1 MTHEEIA
8 QGRYE
13 LLMQATEN
21 EQRRR
26 TMLEI
31 EGTRH
36 RQNLDAEHDRHRE
49 AVRRIEDEA
58 RVAAATIRSKRNE
71 IAIAEARL
79 KDAALITNTTE
90 Q

>member
-8 QGRYE
+8 QARYE
-13 LLMQATEN
+13 LRMQATEN

-26 TMLEI
+26 IMLEI
-31 EGTRH
+31 EGTKH

-49 AVRRIEDEA
+49 EVRRIEDEA
-58 RVAAATIRSKRNE
+58 RVAAAQIRQKRNE
-71 IAIAEARL
+71 VAIAEARL
-79 KDAALITNTTE
+79 KDAALITNTPE

>member
-8 QGRYE
+8 QARYE
-13 LLMQATEN
+13 IKLQATEN

-26 TMLEI
+26 IMLEI
-31 EGTRH
+31 ERNKH

-49 AVRRIEDEA
+49 EVRRIEDEA
-58 RVAAATIRSKRNE
+58 RVNAAGLLQRKNE
-71 IAIAEARL
+71 VALSEARL
-79 KDAALITNTTE
+79 KDAAVPTNTPE

>member
-13 LLMQATEN
+13 LRMQATEN

-26 TMLEI
+26 TMLEV
-31 EGTRH
+31 EGERH

-58 RVAAATIRSKRNE
+58 RAAAIRQKRNE
-71 IAIAEARL
+71 ISIAEARL
-79 KDAALITNTTE
+79 KDVALITNTAE